1 LEGVEGSGRLGG
13 IGMSSSMRR
22 FKDRLYFGLGAL
34 CAVLAMIPLLSI
46 LYEVLKNGLSTINL
60 AFLTTIPGVVG
71 QPGGGVGPA
80 IQGTLVLIGLTTLIG
95 VPLGLVSGIYLS
107 EYGNNSIGRVIRFL
121 SDVLAEFPSI
131 VVGVVVFTLIVLTL
145 KTFSVIAG
153 ALALSIIMLPIV
165 TRTTEESL
173 KLVPNSIRD
182 AATALGIRRW
192 RTTLSVVLSTGRNG
206 VITGILLSIARIA
219 GESAPL
225 VFTILGSQYFF
236 SNLNSPMDALPLRIY
251 RLALLPYSYAQQQA
265 WGAALVLIL
274 IVLTLNVGVRLATRG
289 RLYSM
294 RSRA

>member
-1 LEGVEGSGRLGG
+1 
-13 IGMSSSMRR
+13 MSSSMRR
-22 FKDRLYFGLGAL
+22 FKDRLALFLGAF

-46 LYEVLKNGLSTINL
+46 LYEVLKNGLSTISL
-60 AFLTTIPGVVG
+60 EFLTGIPGIVG

-80 IQGTLVLIGLTTLIG
+80 IQGTLILIGLTSLIG
-95 VPLGLVSGIYLS
+95 VPLGLISGIYLS
-107 EYGNNSIGRVIRFL
+107 EFGNNSIGRVIRFL
-121 SDVLAEFPSI
+121 NDVLAEFPSI
-131 VVGVVVFTLIVLTL
+131 VVGVVIFTLIVLTF
-145 KTFSVIAG
+145 KTFSVVAG

-182 AATALGIRRW
+182 AATALGVKRW

-251 RLALLPYSYAQQQA
+251 RLALLPYSNAQQQA

-274 IVLTLNVGVRLATRG
+274 LVLTLNIGVRLATRG
-289 RLYSM
+289 RLYAM

>member
-1 LEGVEGSGRLGG
+1 
-13 IGMSSSMRR
+13 MRR
-22 FKDRLYFGLGAL
+22 FKDRLALFLGAF

-60 AFLTTIPGVVG
+60 EFLTGIPGIVG

-80 IQGTLVLIGLTTLIG
+80 IQGTLILIGLTSLIG
-95 VPLGLVSGIYLS
+95 VPLGLISGIYLS
-107 EYGNNSIGRVIRFL
+107 EFGNNSIGRVIRFL
-121 SDVLAEFPSI
+121 NDVLAEFPSI
-131 VVGVVVFTLIVLTL
+131 VVGVVIFTLIVLTF
-145 KTFSVIAG
+145 KTFSVVAG

-182 AATALGIRRW
+182 AATALGVKRW

-251 RLALLPYSYAQQQA
+251 RLALLPYSNAQQQA

-274 IVLTLNVGVRLATRG
+274 LVLTLNIGVRLATRG

-294 RSRA
+294 RSRS

>member
-1 LEGVEGSGRLGG
+1 
-13 IGMSSSMRR
+13 MSSSVRR
-22 FKDRLYFGLGAL
+22 FKDRLALALGAF
-34 CAVLAMIPLLSI
+34 CVVVAMIPLLSI

-60 AFLTTIPGVVG
+60 EFLTGIPGIVG

-80 IQGTLVLIGLTTLIG
+80 IQGTLILIGLTSLIG
-95 VPLGLVSGIYLS
+95 VPLGLISGIYLS
-107 EYGNNSIGRVIRFL
+107 EFGNNPVGRVIRFL
-121 SDVLAEFPSI
+121 NDVLAEFPSI
-131 VVGVVVFTLIVLTL
+131 VVGMVIFTLVVLTL

-182 AATALGIRRW
+182 AATALGVKRW

-206 VITGILLSIARIA
+206 IVTGILLSIARIA

-236 SNLNSPMDALPLRIY
+236 SNLNNPMDALPLRIY
-251 RLALLPYSYAQQQA
+251 RLALLPYPYAQQQA

>member
-1 LEGVEGSGRLGG
+1 
-13 IGMSSSMRR
+13 MRR
-22 FKDRLYFGLGAL
+22 FKDRLALFLGAF

-46 LYEVLKNGLSTINL
+46 LYEVLKNGLSTISL
-60 AFLTTIPGVVG
+60 EFLTGIPGIVG

-80 IQGTLVLIGLTTLIG
+80 IQGTLILVGLTSLIG

-107 EYGNNSIGRVIRFL
+107 EFGNNSIGRVIRFL
-121 SDVLAEFPSI
+121 NDVLAEFPSI
-131 VVGVVVFTLIVLTL
+131 VVGVVIFTLIVLTF
-145 KTFSVIAG
+145 KTFSVVAG

-182 AATALGIRRW
+182 AATALGVKRW

-251 RLALLPYSYAQQQA
+251 RLALLPYSSAQQQA

-274 IVLTLNVGVRLATRG
+274 LVLTLNIGVRLATRG
-289 RLYSM
+289 RLYAM
-294 RSRA
+294 RSRG

>member
-1 LEGVEGSGRLGG
+1 
-13 IGMSSSMRR
+13 MSSSVRR
-22 FKDRLYFGLGAL
+22 FKDRLALALGAF
-34 CAVLAMIPLLSI
+34 CVVVAMIPLLSI

-60 AFLTTIPGVVG
+60 EFLTGIPGIVG

-80 IQGTLVLIGLTTLIG
+80 IQGTLILIGLTSLIG
-95 VPLGLVSGIYLS
+95 VPLGLISGIYLS
-107 EYGNNSIGRVIRFL
+107 EFGNNPVGRVIRFL
-121 SDVLAEFPSI
+121 NDVLAEFPSI
-131 VVGVVVFTLIVLTL
+131 VVGMVIFTLVVLTL

-173 KLVPNSIRD
+173 NLVPNSIRD
-182 AATALGIRRW
+182 AATALGVKRW

-206 VITGILLSIARIA
+206 IVTGILLSIARIA

-236 SNLNSPMDALPLRIY
+236 SNLNNPMDALPLRIY
-251 RLALLPYSYAQQQA
+251 RLALLPYPYAQQQA

-289 RLYSM
+289 RLYSI

>member
-1 LEGVEGSGRLGG
+1 
-13 IGMSSSMRR
+13 MRR
-22 FKDRLYFGLGAL
+22 FKDRLAFALGAL
-34 CAVLAMIPLLSI
+34 CAILAMIPLLNI
-46 LYEVLKNGLSTINL
+46 LYEVVKKGLSTINL
-60 AFLTTIPGVVG
+60 EFLTNIPGVVG
-71 QPGGGVGPA
+71 QPGGGIGPA
-80 IQGTLVLIGLTTLIG
+80 IQGTLILIGLTTLIG

-107 EYGNNSIGRVIRFL
+107 EFGNNSIGRIIRFL
-121 SDVLAEFPSI
+121 NDVLAEFPSI
-131 VVGVVVFTLIVLTL
+131 VVGVVVFTLIVLTF

-165 TRTTEESL
+165 TRTTEESM

-182 AATALGIRRW
+182 AATALGVKKW

-206 VITGILLSIARIA
+206 VATGILLSIARIA
-219 GESAPL
+219 RESAPL

-251 RLALLPYSYAQQQA
+251 RLALLPYPYAQAQG

-274 IVLTLNVGVRLATRG
+274 IVLALNVGVRLATRG

>member
-1 LEGVEGSGRLGG
+1 
-13 IGMSSSMRR
+13 MSSSMRR
-22 FKDRLYFGLGAL
+22 FKDRLAFALGAL
-34 CAVLAMIPLLSI
+34 CAILAMIPLLNI
-46 LYEVLKNGLSTINL
+46 LYEVVKKGLSTINL
-60 AFLTTIPGVVG
+60 EFLTNIPGVVG
-71 QPGGGVGPA
+71 QPGGGIGPA
-80 IQGTLVLIGLTTLIG
+80 IQGTLILIGLTTLIG

-107 EYGNNSIGRVIRFL
+107 EFGNNSIGRIIRFL
-121 SDVLAEFPSI
+121 NDVLAEFPSI
-131 VVGVVVFTLIVLTL
+131 VVGVVVFTLIVLTF

-165 TRTTEESL
+165 TRTTEESM

-182 AATALGIRRW
+182 AATALGVKKW

-206 VITGILLSIARIA
+206 VATGILLSIARIA

-251 RLALLPYSYAQQQA
+251 RLALLPYPYAQAQG

-274 IVLTLNVGVRLATRG
+274 IVLALNVGVRLATRG